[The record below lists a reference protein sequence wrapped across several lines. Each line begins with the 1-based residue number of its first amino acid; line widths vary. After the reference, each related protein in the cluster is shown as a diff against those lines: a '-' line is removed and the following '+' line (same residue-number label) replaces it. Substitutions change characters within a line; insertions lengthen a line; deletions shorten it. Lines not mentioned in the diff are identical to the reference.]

1 MRSKLALITTGMAI
15 FAAPIFA
22 QESQTS
28 APLPPVVSDALLAFA
43 FDASGTD
50 SAVGSPPPPPLP
62 PRVIIRRAGEG
73 PAEMWSMGDFDG
85 DDFANP
91 RMLERMADELGL
103 TPQQRGKLTEHMATH
118 RPEMRKLREDMQ
130 KARQALREVNPTD
143 AKYDA
148 TVAATAKQ
156 VGDLSAKMV
165 KESAVLRAKVWGE
178 LTVEQRAKLAEN
190 AGRREQRAQE
200 MRKRMSERS
209 GSGDGRRIREIRLE
223 RLHRN

>member
-22 QESQTS
+22 QDSTS
-28 APLPPVVSDALLAFA
+28 NVSLPPEVTDSLVAFA
-43 FDASGTD
+43 LDASG
-50 SAVGSPPPPPLP
+50 AQPGSP